1 MFHGRNV
8 EIPAS
13 MPRGTRREIGLMKSQ
28 IKNVV
33 DEQSSVPEEN
43 VRKTRD
49 SKSRALAW
57 KSYYSVQSYQ
67 PFPTRP
73 LR

>member
-1 MFHGRNV
+1 
-8 EIPAS
+8 
-13 MPRGTRREIGLMKSQ
+13 MPEWEEDESGLMKSQ
-28 IKNVV
+28 IKNGV
-33 DEQSSVPEEN
+33 DEQSIPEEN

-49 SKSRALAW
+49 SKSRGLAW

>member
-1 MFHGRNV
+1 M
-8 EIPAS
+8 
-13 MPRGTRREIGLMKSQ
+13 MKSK

-33 DEQSSVPEEN
+33 DELTVPEEN

-57 KSYYSVQSYQ
+57 KSYSSVQSFQ
-67 PFPTRP
+67 PFPAKP

>member
-13 MPRGTRREIGLMKSQ
+13 MPRRTRRESGLMKLQ

-33 DEQSSVPEEN
+33 DEESNVPEEN

-57 KSYYSVQSYQ
+57 KSYCSVQSYQ
-67 PFPTRP
+67 PFPAKP

>member
-1 MFHGRNV
+1 
-8 EIPAS
+8 
-13 MPRGTRREIGLMKSQ
+13 MPRETRRENGLMKSQ
-28 IKNVV
+28 SKIAV
-33 DEQSSVPEEN
+33 DELSVPEEN

-57 KSYYSVQSYQ
+57 RSYSSVQSFQ
-67 PFPTRP
+67 PFPTKP

>member
-1 MFHGRNV
+1 
-8 EIPAS
+8 
-13 MPRGTRREIGLMKSQ
+13 MPEWEEEESGLMKSQ
-28 IKNVV
+28 IKNGV
-33 DEQSSVPEEN
+33 DEQSSISEEN

-49 SKSRALAW
+49 SKSRSLAW

>member
-1 MFHGRNV
+1 
-8 EIPAS
+8 
-13 MPRGTRREIGLMKSQ
+13 MPRGTRRENGLMKSQ

-33 DEQSSVPEEN
+33 SELSVQEEN

-57 KSYYSVQSYQ
+57 KSYSSVQSFQ
-67 PFPTRP
+67 PFPVRVP
-73 LR
+73 R